1 MNKHLK
7 MRRFWRQSNFAVLVI
22 LAAMFGCEPK
32 TNSASNDDDMEY
44 RTIAWNHITEQEKA
58 TVTGDWRTARVQ
70 NMQWNDKNTVSVTFN
85 TTDDALLGPIVIMI
99 DPPAKTVVQQLPRF

>member
-7 MRRFWRQSNFAVLVI
+7 THRFWRQSHFAVLVI
-22 LAAMFGCEPK
+22 LAAMLGCEPK
-32 TNSASNDDDMEY
+32 INSVTGDDMEY

-58 TVTGDWRTARVQ
+58 TLTGDWRAARVQ
-70 NMQWNDKNTVSVTFN
+70 AMQWNDKAAVSVTFN

-99 DPPAKTVVQQLPRF
+99 DPTTKKVVQQLPRF